1 VISLIARIAEVT
13 IARPFWKAVIWTAY
27 RMLEAAGSK

>member
-1 VISLIARIAEVT
+1 MIKLIAPLTEAT